1 MNAPAPAWYNAERVA
16 VKGSV
21 VLQNW
26 MAERERQRSETALV
40 ENSSQVYPSSAGTK
54 DSQLY
59 EWLAGYGAISN
70 AGPAVTERTAMG
82 IGAVYA
88 CIGLIGGAIA
98 AMPLPIYRRTQ
109 AGRERVDH
117 DLWWLLNEQPCP
129 CMSAAVMWEYII
141 WSLLLHGDAFAIIRR
156 ASPMS
161 PKIVGIEPV
170 HPLSVSVREVDDRL
184 IYTVADIDDTG
195 VYDQDDML
203 HIPGLGFD
211 GLRGLSPLRYAA
223 RQTFGIA
230 LAADDYSARFFSNGA
245 RPDYVVT
252 LKSKMDKEA
261 AQLFRETWMARY
273 SGNKNAHVPAILNGD
288 GADVKALNM
297 SPEEAQLL
305 ATRSFQ
311 AADVA
316 RIFGVP
322 PSMIG
327 LSEKMAGW
335 SGSSVEQQSIGFVK
349 YTLQRHLV
357 KIEQEINRKVFR
369 RSLQLF
375 TEFNTAGLERG
386 DYKARNEGY
395 RIALGRPGEAGWMT
409 VNEIRR
415 LDNLPPIEG
424 GDELSKFAPAVPPAP
439 TPEPAADPVTE
450 PKEPTDPADNLAVR
464 MIANLGELAAHVGTL
479 ANREPPAPVTQITL
493 GNVDVHAHVH
503 EAKVTKTT
511 PVRDERG
518 VILHSVTERIGD
530 DAPGTE

>member
-1 MNAPAPAWYNAERVA
+1 MNAPAPWYNAERVA
-16 VKGSV
+16 YKGSL
-21 VLQNW
+21 VLDKF
-26 MAERERQRSETALV
+26 MAERAALK
-40 ENSSQVYPSSAGTK
+40 NSGQVYPTSVGTK

-59 EWLAGYGAISN
+59 EWLSGSGALSN
-70 AGPAVTERTAMG
+70 AGPAVTERTAMS

-98 AMPLPIYRRTQ
+98 AMPLPIYRRTDE
-109 AGRERVDH
+109 GRERVDH
-117 DLWWLLNEQPCP
+117 ELWWLLNEQPCAG
-129 CMSAAVMWEYII
+129 MSAAVMWEYLV
-141 WSLLLHGDAFAIIRR
+141 WSLLLHGDAIAIIQR
-156 ASPMS
+156 AGALS
-161 PKIVGIEPV
+161 PKIIGIRPV
-170 HPLSVSVREVDDRL
+170 HPLSVSVQDVEGRL
-184 IYTVADIDDTG
+184 IYTVVDGPTTA
-195 VYDQDDML
+195 VYDQDDIL

-223 RQTFGIA
+223 RQTFGIS

-252 LKSKMDKEA
+252 LKSKMTEEA
-261 AQLFRETWMARY
+261 AKLFRETWMARY
-273 SGNKNAHVPAILNGD
+273 AGNKNAHVPAILNGE

-311 AADVA
+311 AGDVA

-322 PSMIG
+322 PHMIG
-327 LSEKMAGW
+327 ITDKTTSWGT
-335 SGSSVEQQSIGFVK
+335 GIEQQSIGFVK

-375 TEFNTAGLERG
+375 AEFSTAGLERG
-386 DYKARNEGY
+386 DYKTRNEGY
-395 RIALGRPGEAGWMT
+395 RIALGRAGEPGWMT
-409 VNEIRR
+409 VNEVRR
-415 LDNLPPIEG
+415 LDNLRPIAG
-424 GDELSKFAPAVPPAP
+424 GDELNKATSAVPPAP
-439 TPEPAADPVTE
+439 PPAEPQD
-450 PKEPTDPADNLAVR
+450 PKEPSDPAANLGAQ

-479 ANREPPAPVTQITL
+479 ASREPAAPINHFTL

-518 VILHSVTERIGD
+518 VIVHTLTERIGD

>member
-1 MNAPAPAWYNAERVA
+1 MNAPATWYNAERVA
-16 VKGSV
+16 YKGSL
-21 VLQNW
+21 VLDRF
-26 MAERERQRSETALV
+26 MAERNAERAALS
-40 ENSSQVYPSSAGTK
+40 NAGQVYPTSVGTK

-59 EWLAGYGAISN
+59 EWLTGAGALSN
-70 AGPAVTERTAMG
+70 AGPAVTERTAMS

-98 AMPLPIYRRTQ
+98 AMPLPIYRRTPD
-109 AGRERVDH
+109 GREKVDH
-117 DLWWLLNEQPCP
+117 ELWWLLNEQPCA
-129 CMSAAVMWEYII
+129 CMSAAVMWEYLI
-141 WSLLLHGDAFAIIRR
+141 WSLLLHGDAIAIIKR

-161 PKIVGIEPV
+161 PRIVGIEPV
-170 HPLSVSVREVDDRL
+170 HPLSVTVREVDERL
-184 IYTVADIDDTG
+184 IYTVVDTDDTG
-195 VYDQDDML
+195 VYDQDDVL

-252 LKSKMDKEA
+252 LKSKMTEEA
-261 AQLFRETWMARY
+261 AKLFRETWMARY
-273 SGNKNAHVPAILNGD
+273 SGTKNAHVPAILNGD

-322 PSMIG
+322 PHMIG
-327 LSEKMAGW
+327 ITDKATSWGTGL
-335 SGSSVEQQSIGFVK
+335 EQQSIGFVK

-375 TEFNTAGLERG
+375 AEFNTAGLERG
-386 DYKARNEGY
+386 DYKTRNEGY
-395 RIALGRPGEAGWMT
+395 RIALGRAGEPGWMT
-409 VNEIRR
+409 VNEVRR

-424 GDELSKFAPAVPPAP
+424 GDELNKVAPAAVPPAP
-439 TPEPAADPVTE
+439 TPEPAEPAD
-450 PKEPTDPADNLAVR
+450 PKEPTPAENLVVAAV
-464 MIANLGELAAHVGTL
+464 ANLGELAAHVATL
-479 ANREPPAPVTQITL
+479 ANREQPATQIHL
-493 GNVDVHAHVH
+493 GNVDVHAHLH
-503 EAKVTKTT
+503 EAKVIKNT

-518 VILHSVTERIGD
+518 VILHTITERVSD